1 MKKYLLLM
9 SLAAFLSCDSDNSN
23 TANSLDSSSHNHET
37 STDNNAANAQNPMMA
52 MHTAMSGMMQQM
64 KNMKPTGDPDYDFA
78 MMMKHHH
85 QGAIDMAKAELNG
98 GTDETMKQKA
108 QQIIDDQQNEINQF
122 DRFLQGTKPS
132 GSSDFGQRSMSMMTD
147 MNNMKMEGGSL
158 DAMFASMMIPHH
170 EDAVKMA
177 NEYLKAGTNEDIK
190 KIARN
195 IIQTQPK
202 EVQEFQKW
210 LRDHKS

>member
-1 MKKYLLLM
+1 M
-9 SLAAFLSCDSDNSN
+9 SFVALLSCNNNNSN
-23 TANSLDSSSHNHET
+23 TATNSSDSSGHNHEI

-52 MHTAMSGMMQQM
+52 MHNAMSGMMQQM
-64 KNMKPTGDPDYDFA
+64 KSMKPTGDPDYDFA

-85 QGAIDMAKAELNG
+85 QGAVDMSKAELSG
-98 GTDETMKQKA
+98 GTDESMKQKA
-108 QQIIDDQQNEINQF
+108 QKIIDDQQNEISQF
-122 DRFLQGTKPS
+122 DQFLQKTKPA
-132 GSSDFGQRSMSMMTD
+132 GSSDFAQRSMSMMTD
-147 MNNMKMEGGSL
+147 MSNMQMEGGSV

-170 EDAVKMA
+170 EDAIKMA
-177 NEYLKAGTNEDIK
+177 QEYLKTGKNEDIK

-210 LRDHKS
+210 LAEHKS